1 MYIHI
6 FIYIYTAI
14 SVLLGGY
21 SIPLD
26 DIIQEDYYSVIDNN
40 KINDNDHDVLDRPHT
55 LDEKLLP
62 LSSSSSLSSTSSAT
76 LFNNS
81 KFINILRK
89 KNKNKYQKILSSLY
103 WQQWLMRKKNQKS
116 TSNIIENWKNY
127 SLLYKINIII
137 KKIKY

>member
-1 MYIHI
+1 M
-6 FIYIYTAI
+6 
-14 SVLLGGY
+14 
-21 SIPLD
+21 D

-40 KINDNDHDVLDRPHT
+40 KINDNHHDVLDRPHT

-62 LSSSSSLSSTSSAT
+62 SSSSAAAT

-137 KKIKY
+137 TYPIV